1 MLPINFIT
9 NSKIPDPSV
18 LQLLGNKSRP
28 NQEQAS
34 AEKKDNNDSFI
45 PNNNRAS
52 TNEYVLRHSKDY
64 IDMSVREIDENNDED
79 DGEYINYYSNFKNIL
94 EAHARPKTAPFFSSR
109 ATKANT
115 FEFDDNYEKISPIK
129 ASSDIYPMSAN
140 RADTDRPISI
150 EYFDTIYFSSI
161 NKDAKEDETLA
172 CKQPSFVKQTCN
184 EFVQVDKFEIHEAL
198 RYLMSPISRHRLEFA
213 DMICRKLVISALM
226 AGSMDNITCSC
237 VFFKGSG
244 I

>member
-1 MLPINFIT
+1 MLPINFIQH
-9 NSKIPDPSV
+9 SKIADPAVMHLIHNST
-18 LQLLGNKSRP
+18 P
-28 NQEQAS
+28 NQD
-34 AEKKDNNDSFI
+34 KKDDSMDKNDGENFKFH
-45 PNNNRAS
+45 NDES

-64 IDMSVREIDENNDED
+64 VELNPREIDDLNNED
-79 DGEYINYYSNFKNIL
+79 DGEYINYYSSFKNIL

-109 ATKANT
+109 ANKTNT

-129 ASSDIYPMSAN
+129 ASSDIYPMSSN
-140 RADTDRPISI
+140 KADVDRPISI
-150 EYFDTIYFSSI
+150 NYFDTINFSSV
-161 NKDAKEDETLA
+161 NKETKDNTTLTSN
-172 CKQPSFVKQTCN
+172 QPSFLKPTCN

-226 AGSMDNITCSC
+226 AGSTDNITVSC